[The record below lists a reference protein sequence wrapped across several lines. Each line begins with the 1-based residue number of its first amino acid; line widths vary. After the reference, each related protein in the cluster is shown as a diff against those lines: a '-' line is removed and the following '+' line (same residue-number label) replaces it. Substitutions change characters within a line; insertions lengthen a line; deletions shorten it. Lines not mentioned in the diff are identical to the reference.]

1 MKTVLKC
8 YLVNSRRVK
17 VKVRLHVLMDVFK
30 LPTDAHTS
38 GDCQLLRGLC
48 FLGFVSVHSARA
60 FKKCK
65 GMKPSF
71 SKGSEGVQKFLVA
84 ALCAQFR

>member
-17 VKVRLHVLMDVFK
+17 VKVRLHALMDIFK
-30 LPTDAHTS
+30 LPTDAHS
-38 GDCQLLRGLC
+38 SAACQLPRGLC
-48 FLGFVSVHSARA
+48 FLGFVCVHSARA

-65 GMKPSF
+65 GMEPSF
-71 SKGSEGVQKFLVA
+71 SKGSGGAQKFLA
-84 ALCAQFR
+84 AASCAWFR